1 MRSKEVERGQQRTF
15 MKFIFRS
22 PALEI
27 EAPILNDETVGY
39 QASQRVEPFSHICVL
54 QLLQQNGACVFLG
67 RIYDILPRGGPM
79 RPQVDIIGIITSLS
93 FRHIIF

>member
-1 MRSKEVERGQQRTF
+1 

-67 RIYDILPRGGPM
+67 RIYNILPRGPGGPM

-93 FRHIIF
+93 FRHIIFLVPW